1 MRGDLTLLRAQ
12 AARTHRS
19 AVKEKLALVQQLGGR
34 IGAMGAEER
43 ALRSARED
51 VGTLLDEVEEGVA
64 SGVEVELAT
73 AVLRDAA
80 LARMTTLGDIE
91 GAYNSLTRALGRYGG
106 DHQTHAV
113 AGMAAQEL
121 GRAAEAAEHYR
132 GCLAINDAE
141 ARCRSGLRKAEAAG
155 PKGKKR
161 KVGRKK
167 GKQDL

>member
-1 MRGDLTLLRAQ
+1 VTLLRAQ

-43 ALRSARED
+43 ALRSTRED

-64 SGVEVELAT
+64 SGVAVELAT

-91 GAYNSLTRALGRYGG
+91 GAYSSLTRALARYGG
-106 DHQTHAV
+106 DHRTHAV

-141 ARCRSGLRKAEAAG
+141 ARCHSGLRKAKAAA
-155 PKGKKR
+155 PKGMKR
-161 KVGRKK
+161 KAGRKK